1 MKMIENKII
10 FSFSKK
16 DVEILKQLI
25 NLAREEDCDSTDIGY
40 IFTDIV
46 TPNPEKRM
54 FNLSGGFNTFNI
66 EIES

>member
-1 MKMIENKII
+1 MKIIENKIT

-25 NLAREEDCDSTDIGY
+25 NLAREEECNTTDIGY

-46 TPNPEKRM
+46 SPEYTRM
-54 FNLSGGFNTFNI
+54 FNLSSGFNTFNI
-66 EIES
+66 EIED